1 MGIRLKGNIMT
12 QQQKFFNTFKNI
24 KPRTYNIMLQTDVF
38 GNYFIIDLED
48 NKEEVIQDGLQP
60 NIEYLKD
67 EIQEIGYQDVF
78 DIQVNG
84 FKFKPNTKYRAKWYI
99 QVDKDYIGDIID
111 VVPTIKEI
119 KEITLKDYYE
129 KR

>member
-1 MGIRLKGNIMT
+1 MT